1 MSPVLHQVLLLASIC
16 VLAEFVLALTRSRG
30 QPLLAS
36 LVASAP
42 RFVIGALFGAASGYA
57 LHVFGIKV
65 TP

>member
-1 MSPVLHQVLLLASIC
+1 MSPLVHQVLLMASVC
-16 VLAEFVLALTRSRG
+16 VLAELVLALSRSRG
-30 QPLLAS
+30 QPLVAALT
-36 LVASAP
+36 ASAP